1 MEPIAILI
9 YRIIDIYFYIVIAN
23 VIISWLVAFNIINT
37 YNQFVVMI
45 LYATRRLTDPLLN
58 PIRRFLPDLGGID
71 ISPVA
76 LILFLIFIQNTIK
89 KYILQVNI

>member
-1 MEPIAILI
+1 MEPFAILI
-9 YRIIDIYFYIVIAN
+9 DQIVEIYKFVVIVN

-71 ISPVA
+71 ISPVV
-76 LILFLIFIQNTIK
+76 LILFLIFIQNTINE
-89 KYILQVNI
+89 YILPVNI

>member
-23 VIISWLVAFNIINT
+23 VIISWLVAFKIINT
-37 YNQFVVMI
+37 YNQFVAMI

-58 PIRRFLPDLGGID
+58 PIRRFLPNLGGVD
-71 ISPVA
+71 ISPIV
-76 LILFLIFIQNTIK
+76 LILLLLYVQDSLRVYFFNF
-89 KYILQVNI
+89 

>member
-1 MEPIAILI
+1 MEPFAILI
-9 YRIIDIYFYIVIAN
+9 YQIVEIYKFVVIAN

-76 LILFLIFIQNTIK
+76 LFLFLLFIQNSID
-89 KYILQVNI
+89 KYIFQANI

>member
-1 MEPIAILI
+1 MEPFAILFNQIVEI
-9 YRIIDIYFYIVIAN
+9 YKFVVIVN

-76 LILFLIFIQNTIK
+76 LILFLIFIQNTIN
-89 KYILQVNI
+89 KYILPVNI